1 MAEYIITGLEPVK
14 RKKGW
19 FELFIKDKPPLFVNE
34 EIIVA
39 HDLTVGLIFSDAK
52 LKIIKKS
59 SDVAWVKYRA
69 MQILNRRMISERD
82 LRKKLSAEKRPASTL
97 DEVISRLKEYGFVD
111 DLKYA
116 GAYIRSQLSR
126 GAKSRLYLKKKLWEK
141 GINAEIAVAGINQEL
156 EEYDES
162 GAVIELARK
171 KYKTLQKL
179 PPDKAK
185 NRLINYLKGRG
196 FSWDTIRV
204 ALNVVMNKKEDY

>member
-1 MAEYIITGLEPVK
+1 MAEYIVTGLEPVK

-34 EIIVA
+34 EVILTY
-39 HDLTVGLIFSDAK
+39 DLAVGFIFSDAK
-52 LKIIKKS
+52 LKKIKID
-59 SDVAWVKYRA
+59 SDLAWVKYRA
-69 MQILNRRMISERD
+69 MQILNRRIISERD
-82 LRKKLSAEKRPASTL
+82 LRIKLSAERRSAAVVS
-97 DEVISRLKEYGFVD
+97 EVLTQLKEYGFVD

-126 GAKSRLYLKKKLWEK
+126 GAKSKLYLKKKLWEK
-141 GINAEIAVAGINQEL
+141 GINAEIALTAMNQEL
-156 EEYDES
+156 EEYDET

-185 NRLINYLKGRG
+185 NRLISYLKGRG
-196 FSWDTIRV
+196 FGWDTIR
-204 ALNVVMNKKEDY
+204 ATLENVINNKEDN